1 MGKFHRLTAVLTTAV
16 LAASLASCADDRPT
30 AEDAAKKLAAGLSK
44 LDVAGSDFTAVR
56 AEDVT
61 TDLGTITEALAPL
74 KPRVT
79 AGGVESTGDDTAT
92 ATLDYVWDVD
102 TSDEDWTY
110 STSVELSREEDE
122 WQAEWDPAIF
132 VPELRVDER
141 LGLQKVPADR
151 GDITGADG
159 EVLVTERPVMR
170 VGIDKTLIPAEEHDA
185 AARALAGVL
194 ELDPA
199 PYAEQV
205 AAAGAEAFVEAIV
218 LREDSP
224 LAADRAA
231 LDAIPGVATMKDFL
245 ELAPTRTFAREL
257 LGTVGEPTAEQIEQS
272 GGKLKAGDITGL
284 SGLQRQ
290 HNDLLA
296 GTPGIMITGTLGEGE
311 TAESRGLFEK
321 PPVGGKPLATTLDA
335 KLQTLAEEV
344 LTEEPSA
351 SSIVA
356 IRPSTGEILTAAN
369 GPGSEGLPTALLGQ
383 YPPGSTFKIATTL
396 ALLRKGLSPE
406 SPTECPAELTV
417 DGRSFNNASTYPAQF
432 TGTIPLLQTFAQ
444 SCNTGFI
451 SNRDKVSQKELASA
465 AADLGI
471 GIEASIGTPAFFGVV
486 PTEAEGTAHAASMIG
501 QGEILVSP
509 LALATMAA
517 SVGKGARVTPTVL
530 AGGQDDASP
539 SDAAPS
545 ASSSASPSSGP
556 SENASESSAPVEP
569 SKLTEEEAA
578 TLRTLMRA
586 VVTEGGAGMLAGVP
600 GDPVHA
606 KTGTAEFG
614 SETPPRTHAWIVAL
628 QGDLA
633 VAVFVE
639 EGELGSTSGGPLM
652 EEFLRGA
659 GS

>member
-1 MGKFHRLTAVLTTAV
+1 MGKFHRLTAVLTTTV
-16 LAASLASCADDRPT
+16 LAASLAACADDRPS
-30 AEDAAKKLAAGLSK
+30 AADAAKRLAAGLSK
-44 LDVAGSDFTAVR
+44 LDVGGSAFTAVR

-61 TDLGTITEALAPL
+61 TDLGSITEALAPL
-74 KPRVT
+74 KPRV
-79 AGGVESTGDDTAT
+79 AVDGVESTGEDTAT

-102 TSDEDWTY
+102 ASDEDWTY

-132 VPELRVDER
+132 VPELRVDEHLAR
-141 LGLQKVPADR
+141 EEIPADR

-159 EVLVTERPVMR
+159 EVLVTERTVLR
-170 VGIDKTLIPAEEHDA
+170 VGIDKTKAPEDGHDA
-185 AARALAGVL
+185 AARALAALV
-194 ELDPA
+194 EIDPA
-199 PYAEQV
+199 SYAEQV

-218 LREDSP
+218 LREDAP

-231 LDAIPGVATMKDFL
+231 IDAIPGAVALQDFR
-245 ELAPTRTFAREL
+245 ELAPTRAFAREL
-257 LGTVGEPTAEQIEQS
+257 LGTVGEPTAELIEQS
-272 GGKLKAGDITGL
+272 GGKLEAGDITGL

-290 HNDLLA
+290 LNELLA
-296 GTPGIMITGTLGEGE
+296 GTPGVRITAVLGDGNTL
-311 TAESRGLFEK
+311 TPRSLFAK
-321 PPVGGKPLATTLDA
+321 SPVDGKPLATTLDA

-344 LTEEPSA
+344 LAEEPSA

-356 IRPSTGEILTAAN
+356 IRPSTGEVLTAAN

-396 ALLRKGLSPE
+396 ALLRKGLTPE
-406 SPTECPAELTV
+406 SPTDCPAELTV

-432 TGTIPLLQTFAQ
+432 TGTIPLLQSFAQ

-451 SNRDKVSQKELASA
+451 SNRDQVSQQELASA

-486 PTEAEGTAHAASMIG
+486 PAEAEGTAHAASMIG

-530 AGGQDDASP
+530 AGGQDEAS
-539 SDAAPS
+539 SSGSAPS
-545 ASSSASPSSGP
+545 ASSSASPSSEP
-556 SENASESSAPVEP
+556 SGEASPSSAPVEP
-569 SKLTEEEAA
+569 SKLTAEEAA
-578 TLRTLMRA
+578 TLRALMRA

-652 EEFLRGA
+652 EAFLRGA

>member
-16 LAASLASCADDRPT
+16 LAASLAACADDRPT
-30 AEDAAKKLAAGLSK
+30 AEDAAKKLAAGLAE
-44 LDVAGSDFTAVR
+44 LDVAGSAFTVVR
-56 AEDVT
+56 AGDVT
-61 TDLGTITEALAPL
+61 TDLGTITQALAPL
-74 KPRVT
+74 KPRV
-79 AGGVESTGDDTAT
+79 AVDGVESTGDDTAT
-92 ATLDYVWDVD
+92 ATLDYVWDIDSTD
-102 TSDEDWTY
+102 TDWTY
-110 STSVELSREEDE
+110 STSVELARVEDE
-122 WQAEWDPAIF
+122 WQAAWDPSIF
-132 VPELRVDER
+132 VPKLRVDER
-141 LGLQKVPADR
+141 LARDEIPADR
-151 GDITGADG
+151 GDITGTDG
-159 EVLVTERPVMR
+159 EVLVTQRPVLR
-170 VGIDKTLIPAEEHDA
+170 VGIDKTLIPAEGHDA
-185 AARALAGVL
+185 AARALAAL
-194 ELDPA
+194 MEIDPA
-199 PYAEQV
+199 SYAEQV

-218 LREDSP
+218 LRQDSP

-231 LDAIPGVATMKDFL
+231 LEAIPGAMSIPEFR

-257 LGTVGEPTAEQIEQS
+257 LGTVGEPTAELIEQS

-284 SGLQRQ
+284 SGLQRE
-290 HNDLLA
+290 HNELLA
-296 GTPGIMITGTLGEGE
+296 GTPGIMITGLIGEGDALRSQ
-311 TAESRGLFEK
+311 TLFAK
-321 PPVGGKPLATTLDA
+321 SPVNGKALATTLDVD
-335 KLQTLAEEV
+335 LQALAENTLA
-344 LTEEPSA
+344 EEPSA

-396 ALLRKGLSPE
+396 ALLRKGLTPE

-417 DGRSFNNASTYPAQF
+417 DGRTFNNASTYPAQF
-432 TGTIPLLQTFAQ
+432 SGTIPLLQSFAQ

-451 SNRDKVSQKELASA
+451 SNRDEVSQQELASA

-471 GIEASIGTPAFFGVV
+471 GVEASIGTPAFFGAV
-486 PTEAEGTAHAASMIG
+486 PAEAEGTAHAASMIG

-530 AGGQDDASP
+530 AGGQDAE
-539 SDAAPS
+539 APS
-545 ASSSASPSSGP
+545 ASSSASPSAGP
-556 SENASESSAPVEP
+556 SEDASASVKPAEP
-569 SKLTEEEAA
+569 SKLTAEEAA

-600 GDPVHA
+600 GEPVQA

-652 EEFLRGA
+652 EAFLRGA
-659 GS
+659 AS